1 MSDDRSSVVLPPRT
15 YVRCTHEGGKSTTET
30 TGPGNQMTKRFDE
43 EVLVERDAGMP
54 AAFEWRGRRY
64 EVADVIGKWRIEGQ
78 WGSDGGDREY
88 WRGGARGGAVWDLY
102 FDRQRD
108 RWHMERLWD

>member
-1 MSDDRSSVVLPPRT
+1 MSDEGSSVVLPPRT
-15 YVRCTHEGGKSTTET
+15 YVRFHQEVGYTTHD
-30 TGPGNQMTKRFDE
+30 GPGNQMTKRFDE

-78 WGSDGGDREY
+78 WWSDGRDREY
-88 WRGGARGGAVWDLY
+88 WRVEARGGAVWDLY

>member
-1 MSDDRSSVVLPPRT
+1 MSEEGSSVILPPRT
-15 YVRCTHEGGKSTTET
+15 YVRLAGRSGTQQEPT
-30 TGPGNQMTKRFDE
+30 TGRGTSMTKRFDE

-78 WGSDGGDREY
+78 WWSDGRDREY
-88 WRGGARGGAVWDLY
+88 WRGGGPGGGGWGTSFSIPTARRGNGRRGG
-102 FDRQRD
+102 
-108 RWHMERLWD
+108 